1 MMGQQGPIVLPLFG
15 KEVKKNVFFL
25 FLFFHDLYGCV
36 LPGATVFMFKL
47 RVKDFLVRV
56 P

>member
-15 KEVKKNVFFL
+15 KEVKYVFFL
-25 FLFFHDLYGCV
+25 FPFFHDLYGCV